1 MKPIIRKLGKVSI
14 TPQGDYDVGIDYK
27 ILDTINDNGKTF
39 IAKKNVPK
47 GTPTDNEEY
56 WMEIAS
62 GKNATIQNVTATV
75 DNHIGTP
82 EVVVTLSGDEFNRV
96 INLEFKNL
104 KGDTGASI
112 NIISNLNS
120 ESELPTDGKFGDAYL
135 VNGDLYLYVG
145 QGGNVVSNPK
155 WNNGGTIKFSYE
167 DFTPKQIEDLKK
179 PAYDAANEIQTDYN
193 NNLKPAVIEATN
205 NANAAITEANKQS
218 TYAKEQGDYAK
229 READRISTLD
239 LNIYRVVS
247 DLPSIPSMTDEDKNK
262 IYLKISVHQGEA
274 NKYDEYLVVNDAW
287 ELLGQYEAAIDL
299 TEYVGKK
306 ELSSEIAELPALEDI
321 SKLVCIDE
329 NGKVAG
335 VMTKEQ
341 VASVM
346 SSILGTV
353 LFQFEINFSNPEN
366 GGGTIDDKYIYKSP
380 GVEFSISDYTISR
393 FKVNHNIASRKYSIS
408 IAKYSHAYN
417 NQEDAPTAEVYYSE
431 NTENS
436 FYIISGKGS
445 NPAYL
450 LISVTGIKQ

>member
-14 TPQGDYDVGIDYK
+14 TPQGDYDVEIDYK

-135 VNGDLYLYVG
+135 INGDLYLYVG

-155 WNNGGTIKFSYE
+155 WNNSGTIKFSYK
-167 DFTPKQIEDLKK
+167 DFTPEQIEDLKK
-179 PAYDAANEIQTDYN
+179 PAYDAANEIKTDYN
-193 NNLKPAVIEATN
+193 NNLKPAIIEATN
-205 NANAAITEANKQS
+205 NTNAAITEANKQS

-239 LNIYRVVS
+239 LNIYRVVD
-247 DLPSIPSMTDEDKNK
+247 DLPSIPSMSDEDKNK
-262 IYLKISVHQGEA
+262 IYLKVSVHQGEA

-306 ELSSEIAELPALEDI
+306 ELSSEIAALPELDNI
-321 SKLVCIDE
+321 SKFVCINE
-329 NGKVAG
+329 NGEVAG
-335 VMTKEQ
+335 IMTKEQ

-346 SSILGTV
+346 SSILGTL
-353 LFQFEINFSNPEN
+353 LFQFEINFSNVEN
-366 GGGTIDDKYIYKSP
+366 GGGTINDKYIYKSP
-380 GVEFSISDYTISR
+380 GIEFSISNYTTSG
-393 FKVNHNIASRKYSIS
+393 FKVNHNIGSRKYTITITKSS
-408 IAKYSHAYN
+408 NAYN
-417 NQEDAPTAEVYYSE
+417 GQEGEPAAEVYYAENSE
-431 NTENS
+431 SS
-436 FYIISGKGS
+436 FYIKAGIGS

>member
-14 TPQGDYDVGIDYK
+14 TPQGDYDVSRDYK

-62 GKNATIQNVTATV
+62 GKNATIQNVPATV

-112 NIISNLNS
+112 NIISNLTG
-120 ESELPTDGKFGDAYL
+120 EDELPDTGKYGDAYL
-135 VNGDLYLYVG
+135 IDGNLYLYVEKN
-145 QGGNVVSNPK
+145 GNVVSNPK
-155 WNNGGTIKFSYE
+155 WNNSGTIKFSYE
-167 DFTPKQIEDLKK
+167 DFTPEQIEDLKK

-193 NNLKPAVIEATN
+193 NNLKPAVIE
-205 NANAAITEANKQS
+205 AITEANKQS

-262 IYLKISVHQGEA
+262 IYLKISVKQGET

-287 ELLGQYEAAIDL
+287 GLLGQYEAAINL

-306 ELSSEIAELPALEDI
+306 ELSGEIAELPTLEDI
-321 SKLVCIDE
+321 SKFVCIDE

-335 VMTKEQ
+335 VMTKER
-341 VASVM
+341 VASVLAGLM
-346 SSILGTV
+346 GVGFLEKGNYHDINEVGTYTTY
-353 LFQFEINFSNPEN
+353 SNTPQ
-366 GGGTIDDKYIYKSP
+366 P
-380 GVEFSISDYTISR
+380 GPFFSIKCGDSCIQESMSYGGYSLMVRTY
-393 FKVNHNIASRKYSIS
+393 NHVDGKWNEWKS
-408 IAKYSHAYN
+408 IA
-417 NQEDAPTAEVYYSE
+417 V
-431 NTENS
+431 
-436 FYIISGKGS
+436 
-445 NPAYL
+445 
-450 LISVTGIKQ
+450 

>member
-14 TPQGDYDVGIDYK
+14 TPQGDYDVSRDYK

-112 NIISNLNS
+112 NIISNLTG
-120 ESELPTDGKFGDAYL
+120 EDELPDTGKYGDAYL
-135 VNGDLYLYVG
+135 IDGNLYLYVEKN
-145 QGGNVVSNPK
+145 GNVVSNPK
-155 WNNGGTIKFSYE
+155 WNNSGTIKFSYE
-167 DFTPKQIEDLKK
+167 DFTPEQIEDLKK

-193 NNLKPAVIEATN
+193 NNLKPAVIE
-205 NANAAITEANKQS
+205 AITEANKQS

-262 IYLKISVHQGEA
+262 IYLKISVKQGET

-287 ELLGQYEAAIDL
+287 GLLGQYEAAINL

-306 ELSSEIAELPALEDI
+306 ELSGEIAELPTLEDI
-321 SKLVCIDE
+321 SKFVCIDE

-335 VMTKEQ
+335 VMTKER
-341 VASVM
+341 VASVLAGLM
-346 SSILGTV
+346 GVGFLEKGNYHDINEVGTYTTY
-353 LFQFEINFSNPEN
+353 SNTPQ
-366 GGGTIDDKYIYKSP
+366 P
-380 GVEFSISDYTISR
+380 GPFFSIKCGDSCIQESMSYGGYSLMVRTY
-393 FKVNHNIASRKYSIS
+393 NHVDGKWNEWKS
-408 IAKYSHAYN
+408 IA
-417 NQEDAPTAEVYYSE
+417 V
-431 NTENS
+431 
-436 FYIISGKGS
+436 
-445 NPAYL
+445 
-450 LISVTGIKQ
+450 

>member
-14 TPQGDYDVGIDYK
+14 TPQGDYDVEIDYK

-82 EVVVTLSGDEFNRV
+82 EVIVTLTGDEFNRI

-112 NIISNLNS
+112 NIISALAG
-120 ESELPTDGKFGDAYL
+120 EDELPDTGKYGDAYL
-135 VNGDLYLYVG
+135 IDGNLYLYVEKN
-145 QGGNVVSNPK
+145 GNVVSNPK
-155 WNNGGTIKFSYE
+155 WNNSGTIKFSYK
-167 DFTPKQIEDLKK
+167 DFTPEQIEDLKK

-193 NNLKPAVIEATN
+193 NNLKPAVIEA
-205 NANAAITEANKQS
+205 ITEANKQS

-229 READRISTLD
+229 READKISTLD
-239 LNIYRVVS
+239 LNIYRVIS
-247 DLPSIPSMTDEDKNK
+247 DLPSIPSMSDEDKNK
-262 IYLKISVHQGEA
+262 IYLKVSVHQGEA

-341 VASVM
+341 VASVLAELIGIAT
-346 SSILGTV
+346 SKKSGLHPAAK
-353 LFQFEINFSNPEN
+353 FSQGDNSGVSN
-366 GGGTIDDKYIYKSP
+366 IDDIDILSTDIYN
-380 GVEFSISDYTISR
+380 G
-393 FKVNHNIASRKYSIS
+393 NILENNATFIVKTYPAS
-408 IAKYSHAYN
+408 
-417 NQEDAPTAEVYYSE
+417 
-431 NTENS
+431 
-436 FYIISGKGS
+436 
-445 NPAYL
+445 PAYMYQEAFSMYPIRRYWRVKVDGTWRGWNEL
-450 LISVTGIKQ
+450 

>member
-14 TPQGDYDVGIDYK
+14 TPQGDYDVGINYK

-82 EVVVTLSGDEFNRV
+82 EVIVTLTGDEFNRI

-112 NIISNLNS
+112 NIISNLIS
-120 ESELPTDGKFGDAYL
+120 EDKLPDTGKYGDAYL
-135 VNGDLYLYVG
+135 IDGNLYLYVEKN
-145 QGGNVVSNPK
+145 GNVVSNPK
-155 WNNGGTIKFSYE
+155 WNNGGTIKFSYK
-167 DFTPKQIEDLKK
+167 DFTPEQIEDLKK

-205 NANAAITEANKQS
+205 AAITEANKQS

-229 READRISTLD
+229 READIISTL
-239 LNIYRVVS
+239 
-247 DLPSIPSMTDEDKNK
+247 
-262 IYLKISVHQGEA
+262 
-274 NKYDEYLVVNDAW
+274 
-287 ELLGQYEAAIDL
+287 DL

-306 ELSSEIAELPALEDI
+306 ELSSEIAELPTLEDI
-321 SKLVCIDE
+321 SKFVCINE

-341 VASVM
+341 VASVLAELIGIAT
-346 SSILGTV
+346 SKKSGLHPAAKFSQSNNASVSDIDNITILSTDIYNGNI
-353 LFQFEINFSNPEN
+353 LEN
-366 GGGTIDDKYIYKSP
+366 NTAFIIKTYP
-380 GVEFSISDYTISR
+380 
-393 FKVNHNIASRKYSIS
+393 AS
-408 IAKYSHAYN
+408 
-417 NQEDAPTAEVYYSE
+417 
-431 NTENS
+431 
-436 FYIISGKGS
+436 
-445 NPAYL
+445 PAYMYQEAF
-450 LISVTGIKQ
+450 SMYPIKRYWRAKVDGTWRGWIEL

>member
-82 EVVVTLSGDEFNRV
+82 EVVVTLSGNEFNRV

-104 KGDTGASI
+104 KGDTGPGI
-112 NIISNLNS
+112 NIISTLNS
-120 ESELPTDGKFGDAYL
+120 ESELPTDSKFGDAYL
-135 VNGDLYLYVG
+135 INGDLYLYVG

-193 NNLKPAVIEATN
+193 NNLKPAVIEATQN
-205 NANAAITEANKQS
+205 TNAAITEANKQS

-247 DLPSIPSMTDEDKNK
+247 DLPSIPSMSDEDKNK
-262 IYLKISVHQGEA
+262 IYLKVSVHQGEA
-274 NKYDEYLVVNDAW
+274 NKYDEYLVVNNAW

-306 ELSSEIAELPALEDI
+306 ELSSEIAALPELDNI
-321 SKLVCIDE
+321 SKFVCINE
-329 NGKVAG
+329 NGEVAG
-335 VMTKEQ
+335 IMTKEQ

-353 LFQFEINFSNPEN
+353 LFQFEIAFGSVEN
-366 GGGTIDDKYIYKSP
+366 GGGTLNDKYIYKSP
-380 GVEFSISDYTISR
+380 GIEFSISNYTISG
-393 FKVNHNIASRKYSIS
+393 FKVNHNIGSRKYAITITKSS
-408 IAKYSHAYN
+408 NAYN
-417 NQEDAPTAEVYYSE
+417 GQEGGPTAEVYY
-431 NTENS
+431 NDNYENS
-436 FYIISGKGS
+436 FYIKAGPGI

>member
-47 GTPTDNEEY
+47 GTLTDNEEY

-75 DNHIGTP
+75 DNHIGIP
-82 EVVVTLSGDEFNRV
+82 EVVVTLSGDEFNRI

-112 NIISNLNS
+112 NIISNLAG
-120 ESELPTDGKFGDAYL
+120 EDELPDTGKYGDAYL
-135 VNGDLYLYVG
+135 IDGNLYLYVEKN
-145 QGGNVVSNPK
+145 GNVVSNPK
-155 WNNGGTIKFSYE
+155 WNNSGTIKFSYK
-167 DFTPKQIEDLKK
+167 DFTPEQIEDLKK
-179 PAYDAANEIQTDYN
+179 PAYDAANKIKTDYN
-193 NNLKPAVIEATN
+193 NNLKPAVIEATQN
-205 NANAAITEANKQS
+205 TNAAITEANKQS

-229 READRISTLD
+229 READRILTLD

-262 IYLKISVHQGEA
+262 IYLKISVKQGET

-321 SKLVCIDE
+321 SKLVCIDK

-341 VASVM
+341 VASVLAELIGIATLEK
-346 SSILGTV
+346 SGLHPAAK
-353 LFQFEINFSNPEN
+353 FSQGDNSGVSN
-366 GGGTIDDKYIYKSP
+366 IDDIDILSTDIYN
-380 GVEFSISDYTISR
+380 G
-393 FKVNHNIASRKYSIS
+393 NILENNATFIVKTYPAS
-408 IAKYSHAYN
+408 
-417 NQEDAPTAEVYYSE
+417 
-431 NTENS
+431 
-436 FYIISGKGS
+436 
-445 NPAYL
+445 PAYMYQEAFSMYPIRRYWRAKVDGTWRAWNEL
-450 LISVTGIKQ
+450 

>member
-14 TPQGDYDVGIDYK
+14 TPQGDYDVEIDYK

-82 EVVVTLSGDEFNRV
+82 EVIVTLTGDEFNRV

-104 KGDTGASI
+104 KGDTGAGI
-112 NIISNLNS
+112 NIISNLAG
-120 ESELPTDGKFGDAYL
+120 EDELPDTGKYGDAYL
-135 VNGDLYLYVG
+135 IDGDLYLYVEKN
-145 QGGNVVSNPK
+145 GNVVSNPK
-155 WNNGGTIKFSYE
+155 WNNSGTIKFSYK
-167 DFTPKQIEDLKK
+167 DFTPEQIEDLKK

-193 NNLKPAVIEATN
+193 NLKPAVIEATN
-205 NANAAITEANKQS
+205 NANQATQNTNAAITEANKQS

-239 LNIYRVVS
+239 LNIYRVAS

-335 VMTKEQ
+335 VMTKER
-341 VASVM
+341 VASVLVGLM
-346 SSILGTV
+346 GVGFLKKGNYYDINEVGTYTTY
-353 LFQFEINFSNPEN
+353 SNTPQA
-366 GGGTIDDKYIYKSP
+366 GP
-380 GVEFSISDYTISR
+380 FFSIQCGDSCIQESMAYGGYSLMVRNYNHVDGKWNEWKSITI
-393 FKVNHNIASRKYSIS
+393 
-408 IAKYSHAYN
+408 
-417 NQEDAPTAEVYYSE
+417 
-431 NTENS
+431 
-436 FYIISGKGS
+436 
-445 NPAYL
+445 
-450 LISVTGIKQ
+450 

>member
-82 EVVVTLSGDEFNRV
+82 EVVVILSGDEFNRV

-104 KGDTGASI
+104 KGDTGAGI
-112 NIISNLNS
+112 NIISNLAG
-120 ESELPTDGKFGDAYL
+120 EDELPDTGKYGDTYLIDG
-135 VNGDLYLYVG
+135 NLYLYVEKN
-145 QGGNVVSNPK
+145 GNVVSNPK
-155 WNNGGTIKFSYE
+155 WNNSGTIKFNYK
-167 DFTPKQIEDLKK
+167 DFTPEQIEDLKK

-205 NANAAITEANKQS
+205 NANQATQNTNAAITEANKQS

-247 DLPSIPSMTDEDKNK
+247 ELPSIPSMSDEDKNK
-262 IYLKISVHQGEA
+262 IYLKVSVHQGEA

-306 ELSSEIAELPALEDI
+306 
-321 SKLVCIDE
+321 
-329 NGKVAG
+329 N
-335 VMTKEQ
+335 
-341 VASVM
+341 
-346 SSILGTV
+346 
-353 LFQFEINFSNPEN
+353 
-366 GGGTIDDKYIYKSP
+366 
-380 GVEFSISDYTISR
+380 
-393 FKVNHNIASRKYSIS
+393 
-408 IAKYSHAYN
+408 
-417 NQEDAPTAEVYYSE
+417 
-431 NTENS
+431 
-436 FYIISGKGS
+436 
-445 NPAYL
+445 
-450 LISVTGIKQ
+450 

>member
-14 TPQGDYDVGIDYK
+14 TPQGDYDVEIDYK

-135 VNGDLYLYVG
+135 INGDLYLYVG
-145 QGGNVVSNPK
+145 QGGNVVSNSK

-205 NANAAITEANKQS
+205 NTNAAITEANKQS

-239 LNIYRVVS
+239 LNIYRVVG
-247 DLPSIPSMTDEDKNK
+247 DLPSIPSMSDEDKNK
-262 IYLKISVHQGEA
+262 IYLKVSVHQGEA

-306 ELSSEIAELPALEDI
+306 ELSSEIAALPELDNI
-321 SKLVCIDE
+321 SKFVCINE
-329 NGKVAG
+329 NGEVAG
-335 VMTKEQ
+335 IMTKEQ

-353 LFQFEINFSNPEN
+353 LFQFEINFSNPAN
-366 GGGTIDDKYIYKSP
+366 GGGTTSDKYIYKSP
-380 GVEFSISDYTISR
+380 GIEFFISNYTTSG
-393 FKVNHNIASRKYSIS
+393 FKVNHNIGSRKYAITITKSS
-408 IAKYSHAYN
+408 NACNGQEGEPNAK
-417 NQEDAPTAEVYYSE
+417 VYYGENSE
-431 NTENS
+431 TS
-436 FYIISGKGS
+436 FYIKAGAGI

>member
-14 TPQGDYDVGIDYK
+14 TPQGDYDVRIDYK

-135 VNGDLYLYVG
+135 INGDLYLYVR

-155 WNNGGTIKFSYE
+155 WNNGGTIKFSYK
-167 DFTPKQIEDLKK
+167 DFTPEQIEDLKK
-179 PAYDAANEIQTDYN
+179 PAYDAADEIQTDYN

-205 NANAAITEANKQS
+205 NANQATQNTNAAITEANKQS

-239 LNIYRVVS
+239 L
-247 DLPSIPSMTDEDKNK
+247 
-262 IYLKISVHQGEA
+262 
-274 NKYDEYLVVNDAW
+274 
-287 ELLGQYEAAIDL
+287 
-299 TEYVGKK
+299 
-306 ELSSEIAELPALEDI
+306 SSEIAELPTLEDI

-341 VASVM
+341 VASVLAELIGIATLEK
-346 SSILGTV
+346 SGLHPAAKFSQSNNASVSNIDNITILSTDIYNGNI
-353 LFQFEINFSNPEN
+353 LEN
-366 GGGTIDDKYIYKSP
+366 NATFIVKTYP
-380 GVEFSISDYTISR
+380 
-393 FKVNHNIASRKYSIS
+393 AS
-408 IAKYSHAYN
+408 
-417 NQEDAPTAEVYYSE
+417 
-431 NTENS
+431 
-436 FYIISGKGS
+436 
-445 NPAYL
+445 PAYMYQEAF
-450 LISVTGIKQ
+450 SMYPIKRYWRAKVDNIWRTWNEL

>member
-14 TPQGDYDVGIDYK
+14 TPQGDYDVEIDYK

-82 EVVVTLSGDEFNRV
+82 EVIVTLTGDEFNRI

-112 NIISNLNS
+112 NIISNLAG
-120 ESELPTDGKFGDAYL
+120 EDELPDTGKYGDAYL
-135 VNGDLYLYVG
+135 IDGNLYLYVEKN
-145 QGGNVVSNPK
+145 GNVVSNPK
-155 WNNGGTIKFSYE
+155 WNNSGTIKFSYK
-167 DFTPKQIEDLKK
+167 DFTHEQIEDLKK

-193 NNLKPAVIEATN
+193 NNLKPAIIEATN
-205 NANAAITEANKQS
+205 N
-218 TYAKEQGDYAK
+218 AKEQGDYAK

-306 ELSSEIAELPALEDI
+306 ELSSEIAELPTLEDI
-321 SKLVCIDE
+321 SKFVCINE

-341 VASVM
+341 VASVLAELIGTATLKNDGLM
-346 SSILGTV
+346 SKSGFLSAIGLNLEGDANTVNNGVYKFDSQQDNMPVNYGILV
-353 LFQFEINFSNPEN
+353 AFSCDGWVRMQLCAGGDN
-366 GGGTIDDKYIYKSP
+366 GLAYI
-380 GVEFSISDYTISR
+380 R
-393 FKVNHNIASRKYSIS
+393 MH
-408 IAKYSHAYN
+408 YN
-417 NQEDAPTAEVYYSE
+417 SWTSW
-431 NTENS
+431 
-436 FYIISGKGS
+436 
-445 NPAYL
+445 
-450 LISVTGIKQ
+450 KQL

>member
-14 TPQGDYDVGIDYK
+14 TPQGDYDVEIDYK

-82 EVVVTLSGDEFNRV
+82 EVIVTLTGDEFNRI

-112 NIISNLNS
+112 NIISNLAG
-120 ESELPTDGKFGDAYL
+120 EDELPDTGKYGDAYL
-135 VNGDLYLYVG
+135 IDGNLYLYVEKN
-145 QGGNVVSNPK
+145 GNVVSNPK
-155 WNNGGTIKFSYE
+155 WNNSGTIKFSYK
-167 DFTPKQIEDLKK
+167 DFTHEQIEDLKK

-193 NNLKPAVIEATN
+193 NNLKPAIIEATN
-205 NANAAITEANKQS
+205 N
-218 TYAKEQGDYAK
+218 AKEQGDYAK

-306 ELSSEIAELPALEDI
+306 ELSSEIAELPTLEDI
-321 SKLVCIDE
+321 SKFVCINE

-341 VASVM
+341 VASVLAELIGTATLKNNGLM
-346 SSILGTV
+346 SKSGFLSAIGLNLEGDANTVNNGVYKFDSQQDNMPVNYGILV
-353 LFQFEINFSNPEN
+353 AFSCDGWVRMQLCAGGDN
-366 GGGTIDDKYIYKSP
+366 GLAYI
-380 GVEFSISDYTISR
+380 R
-393 FKVNHNIASRKYSIS
+393 MH
-408 IAKYSHAYN
+408 YN
-417 NQEDAPTAEVYYSE
+417 SWTSW
-431 NTENS
+431 
-436 FYIISGKGS
+436 
-445 NPAYL
+445 
-450 LISVTGIKQ
+450 KQL

>member
-14 TPQGDYDVGIDYK
+14 TPQGDYDVEIDYK

-112 NIISNLNS
+112 NIISNLAG
-120 ESELPTDGKFGDAYL
+120 EDELPDTGKYGDAYL
-135 VNGDLYLYVG
+135 IDGNLYLYVEKN
-145 QGGNVVSNPK
+145 GNVVSNPK
-155 WNNGGTIKFSYE
+155 WNNGGTIKFSYK
-167 DFTPKQIEDLKK
+167 DFTPEQIEDLKK

-193 NNLKPAVIEATN
+193 NNLKPAVIKATQN
-205 NANAAITEANKQS
+205 TNAAITEANKQS

-262 IYLKISVHQGEA
+262 IYLKVSVHQGEA

-287 ELLGQYEAAIDL
+287 ELLGQYEAAINL

-306 ELSSEIAELPALEDI
+306 ELSNEIAELPALEDI
-321 SKLVCIDE
+321 SKLVCIDK

-341 VASVM
+341 VASVLAELIGIAT
-346 SSILGTV
+346 SKKSGLHPAAKFSQSNNVSVSDIDNITILSTDIYNGNI
-353 LFQFEINFSNPEN
+353 LEN
-366 GGGTIDDKYIYKSP
+366 NTIFIVKTYP
-380 GVEFSISDYTISR
+380 
-393 FKVNHNIASRKYSIS
+393 AS
-408 IAKYSHAYN
+408 
-417 NQEDAPTAEVYYSE
+417 
-431 NTENS
+431 
-436 FYIISGKGS
+436 
-445 NPAYL
+445 PAYMYQEAFSMYPIRRYWRAKVDGTWRGWNEL
-450 LISVTGIKQ
+450 

>member
-112 NIISNLNS
+112 NIISNLAG
-120 ESELPTDGKFGDAYL
+120 EDELPDTGKYGDAYL
-135 VNGDLYLYVG
+135 IDGNLYLYVEKN
-145 QGGNVVSNPK
+145 GNVVSNPK
-155 WNNGGTIKFSYE
+155 WNNSGTIKFSYK
-167 DFTPKQIEDLKK
+167 DFTPEQIEDLKK

-205 NANAAITEANKQS
+205 SANKQS

-229 READRISTLD
+229 READRISALD

-306 ELSSEIAELPALEDI
+306 ELSSEIAELPTLEDI
-321 SKLVCIDE
+321 SKFVCINE

-341 VASVM
+341 VASVLAELIGIAT
-346 SSILGTV
+346 SKKSGLHPAAKFSQSNNVSVSNIDNITILSTDIYNGNI
-353 LFQFEINFSNPEN
+353 LEN
-366 GGGTIDDKYIYKSP
+366 NATFIVKTYP
-380 GVEFSISDYTISR
+380 
-393 FKVNHNIASRKYSIS
+393 AS
-408 IAKYSHAYN
+408 
-417 NQEDAPTAEVYYSE
+417 
-431 NTENS
+431 
-436 FYIISGKGS
+436 
-445 NPAYL
+445 PAYMYQEAFSMYPIRRYWRAKVDGTWRGWNEL
-450 LISVTGIKQ
+450 

>member
-27 ILDTINDNGKTF
+27 ILDTINNNGKTF

-82 EVVVTLSGDEFNRV
+82 EVIVTLTGDEFNRI

-112 NIISNLNS
+112 NIISNLAG
-120 ESELPTDGKFGDAYL
+120 EDELPDTGKYGDTYLIDG
-135 VNGDLYLYVG
+135 NLYLYVEKN
-145 QGGNVVSNPK
+145 GNVVSNPK
-155 WNNGGTIKFSYE
+155 WNNSGTIKFSYK
-167 DFTPKQIEDLKK
+167 DFTPEQIEDLKK

-193 NNLKPAVIEATN
+193 NNLKPAVIEATQN
-205 NANAAITEANKQS
+205 TNAAITEANKQS

-321 SKLVCIDE
+321 SKFVCIDK
-329 NGKVAG
+329 NGKVVG
-335 VMTKEQ
+335 LMTKEQ
-341 VASVM
+341 IASVLAELIGIAT
-346 SSILGTV
+346 SKKSGLHPAAKFSQSNNVSVSNIDNITILSTDIYNGNI
-353 LFQFEINFSNPEN
+353 LEN
-366 GGGTIDDKYIYKSP
+366 NATFIVKTYP
-380 GVEFSISDYTISR
+380 
-393 FKVNHNIASRKYSIS
+393 AS
-408 IAKYSHAYN
+408 
-417 NQEDAPTAEVYYSE
+417 
-431 NTENS
+431 
-436 FYIISGKGS
+436 
-445 NPAYL
+445 PAYMYQEAFSMYP
-450 LISVTGIKQ
+450 IRRYWRAKVDGTWREWNES

>member
-82 EVVVTLSGDEFNRV
+82 EVIVTLTGDEFNRI

-112 NIISNLNS
+112 NIISNLTG
-120 ESELPTDGKFGDAYL
+120 EDELPDTGKYGDAYL
-135 VNGDLYLYVG
+135 IDGNLYLYVEKN
-145 QGGNVVSNPK
+145 GNVVSNPK
-155 WNNGGTIKFSYE
+155 WNNGGTIKFSYK
-167 DFTPKQIEDLKK
+167 DFTPEQIEDLKK

-229 READRISTLD
+229 READRLSGLD
-239 LNIYRVVS
+239 LSIYRVVNE
-247 DLPSIPSMTDEDKNK
+247 LPSIPSMSDEDKNK

-353 LFQFEINFSNPEN
+353 LFQFEINFSNPED
-366 GGGTIDDKYIYKSP
+366 GGGTINNEYIYKSP
-380 GVEFSISDYTISR
+380 GVEFSISNYTMSG
-393 FKVNHNIASRKYSIS
+393 FKVNHNIASCKYSIS
-408 IAKYSHAYN
+408 ITKFNRAYN
-417 NQEDAPTAEVYYSE
+417 DQEDKPTAEVYYAR
-431 NTENS
+431 NNENS
-436 FYIISGKGS
+436 FYIISGQGT

>member
-366 GGGTIDDKYIYKSP
+366 GGGTIDDKYIY
-380 GVEFSISDYTISR
+380 I
-393 FKVNHNIASRKYSIS
+393 NH
-408 IAKYSHAYN
+408 
-417 NQEDAPTAEVYYSE
+417 QE
-431 NTENS
+431 
-436 FYIISGKGS
+436 
-445 NPAYL
+445 
-450 LISVTGIKQ
+450 

>member
-39 IAKKNVPK
+39 IAKKNVQK

-82 EVVVTLSGDEFNRV
+82 EVVVTLSGDEFNRI

-112 NIISNLNS
+112 NIISNLAG
-120 ESELPTDGKFGDAYL
+120 EDELPNTGKYGDAYL
-135 VNGDLYLYVG
+135 IDGNLYLYVEKN
-145 QGGNVVSNPK
+145 GNVVSNPK
-155 WNNGGTIKFSYE
+155 WNNSGTIKFSYK
-167 DFTPKQIEDLKK
+167 DFTPEQIEDLKK

-193 NNLKPAVIEATN
+193 NNLKPAVIKATQN
-205 NANAAITEANKQS
+205 TNAAITEANKQS

-306 ELSSEIAELPALEDI
+306 ELSSEIAELPTLEDI
-321 SKLVCIDE
+321 SKFVCIDE

-335 VMTKEQ
+335 VMAKEQ
-341 VASVM
+341 VASVLARLM
-346 SSILGTV
+346 GVGFLAKANYHDINEVGTYTTY
-353 LFQFEINFSNPEN
+353 SNTPQT
-366 GGGTIDDKYIYKSP
+366 GP
-380 GVEFSISDYTISR
+380 FFSIQCGDSCIQESMSYGGYSLMVRTY
-393 FKVNHNIASRKYSIS
+393 NHVDGKWNEWKS
-408 IAKYSHAYN
+408 IA
-417 NQEDAPTAEVYYSE
+417 
-431 NTENS
+431 
-436 FYIISGKGS
+436 I
-445 NPAYL
+445 
-450 LISVTGIKQ
+450 

>member
-82 EVVVTLSGDEFNRV
+82 EVIVTLTGDEFNRI

-112 NIISNLNS
+112 NIISNLTG
-120 ESELPTDGKFGDAYL
+120 EDKLPNTGKYGDAYL
-135 VNGDLYLYVG
+135 INGNLYLYVEKN
-145 QGGNVVSNPK
+145 GNVVSNPK
-155 WNNGGTIKFSYE
+155 WNNSGTIKFNYE
-167 DFTPKQIEDLKK
+167 DFTPEQIEDLKK

-193 NNLKPAVIEATN
+193 NNLKPAVIEAINNTN
-205 NANAAITEANKQS
+205 ATITEANKQS

-262 IYLKISVHQGEA
+262 IYLKISVKQGET

-299 TEYVGKK
+299 TKYVGKK
-306 ELSSEIAELPALEDI
+306 ELSSEIAELPTLEDI
-321 SKLVCIDE
+321 SKFVCINE

-341 VASVM
+341 VASVLAELIGIAT
-346 SSILGTV
+346 SKKSGLHPAAKFSQSNNVSVSNIDNITILSTDIYNGNI
-353 LFQFEINFSNPEN
+353 LEN
-366 GGGTIDDKYIYKSP
+366 NATFIVKTYP
-380 GVEFSISDYTISR
+380 
-393 FKVNHNIASRKYSIS
+393 AS
-408 IAKYSHAYN
+408 
-417 NQEDAPTAEVYYSE
+417 
-431 NTENS
+431 
-436 FYIISGKGS
+436 
-445 NPAYL
+445 PAYMYQEAFSMYPIRRYWRAKVDGTWREWNEL
-450 LISVTGIKQ
+450 

>member
-135 VNGDLYLYVG
+135 INGDLYLYVG

-155 WNNGGTIKFSYE
+155 WNNGGTIKFSYK
-167 DFTPKQIEDLKK
+167 DFTPEQIEDLKK

-205 NANAAITEANKQS
+205 NTNAAITEANKQS

-247 DLPSIPSMTDEDKNK
+247 DLPSIPSMSDEDKNK
-262 IYLKISVHQGEA
+262 IYLKVSVHQGEA

-287 ELLGQYEAAIDL
+287 ELLGQYEAAINL

-341 VASVM
+341 VASVLARL
-346 SSILGTV
+346 I
-353 LFQFEINFSNPEN
+353 QFPFAYRGRKVVDANNIEDGYYYAEN
-366 GGGTIDDKYIYKSP
+366 GSTNTNGHFGFLLSAESDQSTFQILVEVFTGTPYQ
-380 GVEFSISDYTISR
+380 R
-393 FKVNHNIASRKYSIS
+393 
-408 IAKYSHAYN
+408 AKTSN
-417 NQEDAPTAEVYYSE
+417 GQW
-431 NTENS
+431 TEW
-436 FYIISGKGS
+436 KE
-445 NPAYL
+445 L
-450 LISVTGIKQ
+450 

>member
-82 EVVVTLSGDEFNRV
+82 EVIVTLTGDEFNRI

-112 NIISNLNS
+112 NIISNLAG
-120 ESELPTDGKFGDAYL
+120 EDELPDTGKYGDAYL
-135 VNGDLYLYVG
+135 IDGNLYLYVEKN
-145 QGGNVVSNPK
+145 GNVVSNPK
-155 WNNGGTIKFSYE
+155 WNNGGTIKFSYK
-167 DFTPKQIEDLKK
+167 DFTPEQIEDLKK

-205 NANAAITEANKQS
+205 NTNAAITEANKQS

-262 IYLKISVHQGEA
+262 IYLKISVKQGET

-287 ELLGQYEAAIDL
+287 ELLGQYEAAINL

-341 VASVM
+341 VASVLAGLM
-346 SSILGTV
+346 GVGFLEKGNYHDINEVGTYTTY
-353 LFQFEINFSNPEN
+353 SNTPQT
-366 GGGTIDDKYIYKSP
+366 GP
-380 GVEFSISDYTISR
+380 VFSIQCGDSCIQESMSYGGYSLMIRSY
-393 FKVNHNIASRKYSIS
+393 NHVDGKWNEWKS
-408 IAKYSHAYN
+408 IA
-417 NQEDAPTAEVYYSE
+417 
-431 NTENS
+431 
-436 FYIISGKGS
+436 I
-445 NPAYL
+445 
-450 LISVTGIKQ
+450 

>member
-14 TPQGDYDVGIDYK
+14 TPQGDYDVSRDYK
-27 ILDTINDNGKTF
+27 ILDAINDNGKTF

-112 NIISNLNS
+112 NIISNLTG
-120 ESELPTDGKFGDAYL
+120 EDELPDTGKYGDAYIIDG
-135 VNGDLYLYVG
+135 NLYLYVEKN
-145 QGGNVVSNPK
+145 GNVVSNPK
-155 WNNGGTIKFSYE
+155 WNNSGTIKFSYK
-167 DFTPKQIEDLKK
+167 DFTPEQIEDLKK

-193 NNLKPAVIEATN
+193 NNLKPAVIEA
-205 NANAAITEANKQS
+205 ITEANKQS

-229 READRISTLD
+229 READRLSGLD
-239 LNIYRVVS
+239 LSIYRVVS
-247 DLPSIPSMTDEDKNK
+247 GLPSIPSMSDEDKNK

-353 LFQFEINFSNPEN
+353 LFQFEINFSNPEK
-366 GGGTIDDKYIYKSP
+366 GGGTISDKYIYKSP
-380 GVEFSISDYTISR
+380 GVEFSISNYTTSG

-408 IAKYSHAYN
+408 IAKSNYAYDG
-417 NQEDAPTAEVYYSE
+417 QEEEPTAEVYYAE
-431 NTENS
+431 NTESS

>member
-82 EVVVTLSGDEFNRV
+82 EVIITLTGDEFNRI

-112 NIISNLNS
+112 NIISNLAG
-120 ESELPTDGKFGDAYL
+120 EDELPDTGKYGDAYL
-135 VNGDLYLYVG
+135 IDGNLYLYVEKN
-145 QGGNVVSNPK
+145 GNVVSNPK
-155 WNNGGTIKFSYE
+155 WNNSGTIKFSYK
-167 DFTPKQIEDLKK
+167 DFTPEQIEDLKK

-193 NNLKPAVIEATN
+193 NNLKPAVIE
-205 NANAAITEANKQS
+205 AITEANKQS

-321 SKLVCIDE
+321 SKLVCIDK

-341 VASVM
+341 VASVLAELIGIAT
-346 SSILGTV
+346 SKKSGLHPAAKFSQSNNVSVSNIDNITILSTDIYNGNI
-353 LFQFEINFSNPEN
+353 LEN
-366 GGGTIDDKYIYKSP
+366 NATFIVKTYP
-380 GVEFSISDYTISR
+380 
-393 FKVNHNIASRKYSIS
+393 AS
-408 IAKYSHAYN
+408 
-417 NQEDAPTAEVYYSE
+417 
-431 NTENS
+431 
-436 FYIISGKGS
+436 
-445 NPAYL
+445 PAYMYQEAFSMYPIRRYWRAKVDGTWRAWNEL
-450 LISVTGIKQ
+450 

>member
-14 TPQGDYDVGIDYK
+14 TPQGDYDVEIDYK

-82 EVVVTLSGDEFNRV
+82 EVIVTLTGDEFNRI

-104 KGDTGASI
+104 KGDTGSSI
-112 NIISNLNS
+112 NIISNLAS
-120 ESELPTDGKFGDAYL
+120 EDELPDTGKYGDAYL
-135 VNGDLYLYVG
+135 IDGNLYLYVEKN
-145 QGGNVVSNPK
+145 GNVVSSPK
-155 WNNGGTIKFSYE
+155 WNNSGTIKFSYK
-167 DFTPKQIEDLKK
+167 DFTPEQIEDLKK

-193 NNLKPAVIEATN
+193 NNLKPAIIEATN
-205 NANAAITEANKQS
+205 NANKQS

-262 IYLKISVHQGEA
+262 IYLKISVKQGET

-287 ELLGQYEAAIDL
+287 ELLGQYEAAINL

-306 ELSSEIAELPALEDI
+306 ELSGEIAELPTLEDI
-321 SKLVCIDE
+321 SKFVCIDE

-335 VMTKEQ
+335 VMTKER
-341 VASVM
+341 VASVLAGLIGIATLEK
-346 SSILGTV
+346 SGLHPAAK
-353 LFQFEINFSNPEN
+353 FSQGDNSGVSN
-366 GGGTIDDKYIYKSP
+366 IDDIDILSTDIYN
-380 GVEFSISDYTISR
+380 G
-393 FKVNHNIASRKYSIS
+393 NILENNATFIVKTYPAS
-408 IAKYSHAYN
+408 
-417 NQEDAPTAEVYYSE
+417 
-431 NTENS
+431 
-436 FYIISGKGS
+436 
-445 NPAYL
+445 PAYMYQEAF
-450 LISVTGIKQ
+450 SMYPIKRYWRAKVDGTWRGWIEL